1 MTLRAQDCLGAVARS
16 AKAAALGIV
25 AVLAIAATP
34 AAQDMPD
41 PSLMHGRALPAS
53 ELGDGV
59 VTVRVMR
66 EAIGNNVPGQRVQVT
81 VGGTTRTA
89 TTDEQGR
96 AEFKDLP
103 RGQEARAEVTVDGE
117 QLTSQPFQVP
127 TAGGLRVVLFAGI
140 AKATERKLQAEA
152 EAAAAPAVKGVVV
165 FGGNTRVL
173 MQFREDALEIYYVLE
188 ILNTAR
194 SRVDIGAP
202 LTIDFPRGAQGATA
216 LEGSSPAAE
225 VSPDRVVI
233 KGPFASGSTLVQVA
247 FRMPYDSSELTME
260 QTWPAALQQVT
271 VGVEKVNDLSVS
283 SPQFTSATD
292 VTAEAGDVFVLGRG
306 PALPAGG
313 KTVVTLSNLPVQSR
327 ASRDVALGLAGLLA
341 GIGVWLSVAKRRG
354 QDEARQ
360 TLVKRRDTLLSQLEQ
375 LESKR
380 RAGGVDPHNYSTRRQ
395 RIYSELERIY
405 GQLDEV
411 GAGPE
416 GGGEGIAA

>member
-1 MTLRAQDCLGAVARS
+1 
-16 AKAAALGIV
+16 LGIT
-25 AVLAIAATP
+25 AVLAIAGTA

-41 PSLMHGRALPAS
+41 PSLIHGRAIPAS
-53 ELGDGV
+53 ELPDGV
-59 VTVRVMR
+59 VTVRVVR
-66 EAIGNNVPGQRVQVT
+66 EAIGNNVPAQQVQVT
-81 VGGTTRTA
+81 VGGGTRTA

-103 RGQEARAEVTVDGE
+103 RGGEARAEVTVDGE
-117 QLTSQPFQVP
+117 QLVSQPFQVP
-127 TAGGLRVVLFAGI
+127 TTGGLRVILVAGI
-140 AKATERKLQAEA
+140 AKAAERKKQE
-152 EAAAAPAVKGVVV
+152 EAAAAASPPVKGVVV

-194 SRVDIGAP
+194 SRVDIGGP
-202 LTIDFPRGAQGATA
+202 LTIEFPRGAQGATA
-216 LEGSSPAAE
+216 LEGSSPSAA
-225 VSPDRVVI
+225 VSPERVVI
-233 KGPFASGSTLVQVA
+233 TGPFASGTTLVQVA
-247 FRMPYDSSELTME
+247 FRMPYDSPELTLE

-271 VGVEKVNDLSVS
+271 VGVEKVNNLSIS

-313 KTVVTLSNLPVQSR
+313 KTVVTLSNLPVHSKTPR
-327 ASRDVALGLAGLLA
+327 YVALGLAGLVA
-341 GIGVWLSVAKRRG
+341 GIGIWLSVSKGSAHS
-354 QDEARQ
+354 EARQ
-360 TLVKRRDTLLSQLEQ
+360 GLVKRRDTLLTQLEQ

-380 RAGGVDPHNYSTRRQ
+380 RAGTVDPHSYSTRRQ
-395 RIYSELERIY
+395 RIFAELERIY
-405 GQLDEV
+405 GELDEV